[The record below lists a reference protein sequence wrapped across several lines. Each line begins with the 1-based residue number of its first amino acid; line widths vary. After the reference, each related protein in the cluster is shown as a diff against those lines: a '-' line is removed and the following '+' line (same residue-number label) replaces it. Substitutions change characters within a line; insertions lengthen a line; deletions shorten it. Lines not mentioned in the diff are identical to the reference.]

1 MNNDNNKKTEAEGEM
16 EEHEKKRERKRK
28 KHMPTSG
35 KSVFEIKKLK
45 EKREE
50 DYI

>member
-1 MNNDNNKKTEAEGEM
+1 MTNENEEKIEPEEEM
-16 EEHEKKRERKRK
+16 EEHVKKRERKRK

-50 DYI
+50 DCI